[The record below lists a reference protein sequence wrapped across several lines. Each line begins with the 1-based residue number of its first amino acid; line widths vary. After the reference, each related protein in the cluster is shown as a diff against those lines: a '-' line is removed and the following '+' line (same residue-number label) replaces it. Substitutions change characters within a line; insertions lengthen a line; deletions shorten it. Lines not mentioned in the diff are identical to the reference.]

1 MDARSY
7 FLSLHRHAHGEGS
20 PTAQRVLNDATP
32 AQQRLK
38 LPGHNTVAWNIWH
51 IARGEDWAVNAM
63 LRGKEQLLTRDYWN
77 ARLGISRLDF
87 GAGMTEN
94 EVADL
99 SQNIDLDGLKAY
111 FTAVT
116 AETRRF
122 VETYD
127 LDQLDEPIDVVSR
140 LAQAPEA
147 FTPGGDIVRSMVE
160 RLTTG
165 RWFLTVMA
173 LYDVA
178 LHVSEASHVLRLIA
192 PERRWA

>member
-7 FLSLHRHAHGEGS
+7 FLSLHRHTHGEGS
-20 PTAQRVLNDATP
+20 PTAQRVFNDATP

-51 IARGEDWAVNAM
+51 IARGEDWGVNAM

-127 LDQLDEPIDVVSR
+127 FDQLDEPIDVVSR

-147 FTPGGDIVRSMVE
+147 FAPGGDIVRSMVE